1 MSSTY
6 HLFFPSSNY
15 LNLSSSIGILSPSHI
30 WGNWA
35 LSKVIVFLWQLIPDR
50 FPSRDDLF
58 NRKVII
64 DHVLNACHIC
74 GDLIDS
80 ISHLFVICDLVRS
93 V

>member
-1 MSSTY
+1 M
-6 HLFFPSSNY
+6 
-15 LNLSSSIGILSPSHI
+15 
-30 WGNWA
+30 
-35 LSKVIVFLWQLIPDR
+35 IVFLWQLIPDR

-80 ISHLFVICDLVRS
+80 VSHLFIISDLVRS
-93 V
+93 VWYMIFNWLGCQIVLHRDSRILFESFLFYMRLSEV